1 MSYRRC
7 LNVVDQRWSNVE
19 NETKSDVGFS
29 MLCSVDTTSV
39 PDVETTSNIVAQRWY
54 NIDTTLFQA
63 SVDVSSS
70 SIESNRASDDY
81 EFVNRWIVFI
91 LLNEKTFFTTY

>member
-1 MSYRRC
+1 
-7 LNVVDQRWSNVE
+7 
-19 NETKSDVGFS
+19 

-54 NIDTTLFQA
+54 NIDTTLFQP

-81 EFVNRWIVFI
+81 EFVNR
-91 LLNEKTFFTTY
+91 